1 MFINPEAKERK
12 EGITQ
17 VKQSDVAKKCLS
29 LMLSMG

>member
-1 MFINPEAKERK
+1 MFINSEARERK

-17 VKQSDVAKKCLS
+17 VKQSDATEKCLS